1 MSECSELITSAYNAS
16 AWYRHLAQDS
26 NLNREYWLERA
37 EKAEQVAEKLNNA
50 YTDAIYNA

>member
-37 EKAEQVAEKLNNA
+37 EQAEQVAEKLNNA
-50 YTDAIYNA
+50 YTNELYNV